1 MAFMARRSSQV
12 IARVFSTYST
22 EFAELTWEWVIRADG
37 QVCYRLRELRGKREH
52 NPWHVVMRLDAADL
66 RAFAAGRASTE
77 AWLAGLA
84 LERGH
89 HVDGYRDRGDGGD
102 GRRGRR

>member
-1 MAFMARRSSQV
+1 MVFRAGRSSRV

-22 EFAELTWEWVIRADG
+22 EYAELTWEWIIRSDG
-37 QVCYRLRELRGKREH
+37 QACYRLHRLRGKREH
-52 NPWHVVMRLDAADL
+52 NPWQPAIQVDGADL
-66 RAFAAGRASTE
+66 RAFSADRASAE

-89 HVDGYRDRGDGGD
+89 RVAGYRDRDDGAD
-102 GRRGRR
+102 GRRG